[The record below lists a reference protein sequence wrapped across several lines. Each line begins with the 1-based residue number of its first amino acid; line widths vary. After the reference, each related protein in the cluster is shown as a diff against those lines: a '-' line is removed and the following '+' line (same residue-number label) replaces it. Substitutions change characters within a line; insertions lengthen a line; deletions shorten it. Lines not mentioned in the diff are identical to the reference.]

1 MDDLAAATLAIR
13 TDSVT
18 AGTNQKTA
26 TAWRRWT
33 SYLSSIG
40 IVNNNFLE
48 SFSVDQRLQI
58 ILAFAAAIRSAR
70 FSPGY
75 TKLKEGSVHS
85 AIDHV
90 AQVFRANNRRDPR
103 LDSSYTKSFLLSRL
117 LRAYRNTD
125 PDVQHQKAIPVSLIR
140 LILSSAS
147 NPFEFFNAHLLIVA
161 FFFAMRSC
169 EYTKVSQNELH
180 PEASRRTK
188 LLCLR
193 NFRFFRGST
202 LLDIFRDNLFSAD
215 SISITFEFQKNDV
228 RQETVTQEK
237 SNDPS
242 LCPVRSAASLVMF
255 IIRIPGA
262 SLNMSIN
269 SFRKNDG
276 NVILVSS
283 STMLTTI
290 HQAATSMSK
299 DVLGFSSSEIG
310 CHSVR
315 SACAMA
321 LVLAGYPEFTIMLIG
336 RWRSYSFLRYIRK
349 QIQQF
354 YSGISSCMIQHE
366 HFFTIP
372 RL

>member
-1 MDDLAAATLAIR
+1 MDDLAAATFAIR
-13 TDSVT
+13 TESVT

-33 SYLSSIG
+33 SYLRSID
-40 IVNNNFLE
+40 VVDDNFLE

-58 ILAFAAAIRSAR
+58 VLAFAAAMRGAR

-75 TKLKEGSVHS
+75 TRIKEGSVHS
-85 AIDHV
+85 TVDYV

-103 LDSSYTKSFLLSRL
+103 LDSSDVKSFLLSRL

-125 PDVQHQKAIPVSLIR
+125 PDVKHQKAVPVSLIR
-140 LILSSAS
+140 LVLSSAS
-147 NPFEFFNAHLLIVA
+147 SPFEFFNAHLLIVA

-169 EYTKVSQNELH
+169 EYTKVSQSEIH

-193 NFRFFRGST
+193 NFRFFRGSC
-202 LLDIFRDNLFSAD
+202 LLDTFHDDLFSAD
-215 SISITFEFQKNDV
+215 SISITFEFQKNDK

-237 SNDPS
+237 SNDPL
-242 LCPVRSAASLVMF
+242 LCPVRSAASIIMF
-255 IIRIPGA
+255 IVRIPGA
-262 SLNMSIN
+262 SPTTSIN
-269 SFRKNDG
+269 SFRSDDG
-276 NVILVSS
+276 SVILVSS
-283 STMLTTI
+283 SMILATLR
-290 HQAATSMSK
+290 AAADSMGE
-299 DVLGFSSSEIG
+299 DVLGFASSEIG
-310 CHSVR
+310 CHSIR

-321 LVLAGYPEFTIMLIG
+321 LFLAGYAEFTIMLIG

-354 YSGISSCMIQHE
+354 YSGISSHMIQQE